1 MNRNLS
7 RQFDWQALPEG
18 VHHVP
23 RNALDDLHTVDYDAS
38 HPSVRLPRR
47 MRDVPRKYRAEV
59 GREALARQLD
69 PLVEDVRRRG
79 VVEPIEVRR
88 SPEALEVLDGNHR
101 YVAAR
106 RARARTVPVR
116 IEDAPWARGGTRE
129 PRHRTAVS
137 ADSGNPRLA
146 EVRCQSM
153 GLVVGAVGL
162 HRVGLGEGL
171 VGWHH
176 PPYSR

>member
-1 MNRNLS
+1 MGNHRPDAAVELALERVPAEVRYLKHVGALVNCNLS

-23 RNALDDLHTVDYDAS
+23 RNALDELHTVDCDAS
-38 HPSVRLPRR
+38 HPSVRSPRR
-47 MRDVPRKYRAEV
+47 MRDVPRKYRAEA
-59 GREALARQLD
+59 GRAALARQLD

-88 SPEALEVLDGNHR
+88 SSEALEVVDGNHR

-116 IEDAPWARGGTRE
+116 IEDAPWARGR
-129 PRHRTAVS
+129 
-137 ADSGNPRLA
+137 
-146 EVRCQSM
+146 
-153 GLVVGAVGL
+153 
-162 HRVGLGEGL
+162 
-171 VGWHH
+171 
-176 PPYSR
+176 YS